1 MGKLITDE
9 LINERLEAKG
19 FGEKQSE
26 NEEVARQ
33 NVLNHYGVELTD
45 NWTNK
50 AEYYM
55 YEETTKDGY
64 TVYVATNNTNN
75 ISVCEDIY
83 YYNNDLD
90 EKLEEQIKYSNGDED
105 NPEIIYVDDLNQD
118 FIDRAVENLFIYLAE
133 KFEEEVVDELL
144 NEGYNHKVVTP
155 INALQ
160 YIEMISQDYQFDK
173 DSKDYYGFINI
184 TVDHDYKWLN
194 YATQVTKDR
203 DRYEIVA
210 NHYGLSIDRV
220 VSLSIDKVVK
230 GELIFKELKDED

>member
-45 NWTNK
+45 NWTSK

-64 TVYVATNNTNN
+64 TVYVATNDTDN

-83 YYNNDLD
+83 YYDSD
-90 EKLEEQIKYSNGDED
+90 FSDVLEEAIKYSNGDED
-105 NPEIIYVDDLNQD
+105 YPEIIYVDDLYQN
-118 FIDRAVENLFIYLAE
+118 FIDFAIENLFIYLAE
-133 KFEEEVVDELL
+133 KFEEEV
-144 NEGYNHKVVTP
+144 
-155 INALQ
+155 IN
-160 YIEMISQDYQFDK
+160 
-173 DSKDYYGFINI
+173 
-184 TVDHDYKWLN
+184 
-194 YATQVTKDR
+194 
-203 DRYEIVA
+203 
-210 NHYGLSIDRV
+210 
-220 VSLSIDKVVK
+220 
-230 GELIFKELKDED
+230 ELIEKGYEQQY